1 MGFGKGEKNQKF
13 SIKVF
18 QLLREKMKEAEF
30 HRESAK
36 GETDEENGEEGIQE
50 ELPMRH
56 RSLLESRRHPMKL
69 ASIAT
74 EPL

>member
-1 MGFGKGEKNQKF
+1 M
-13 SIKVF
+13 F

-50 ELPMRH
+50 ELPVRH
-56 RSLLESRRHPMKL
+56 RRHWNQGGIP
-69 ASIAT
+69 
-74 EPL
+74 